1 MSLYGALYT
10 GVAGLAAN
18 SRAMATTAT
27 NIANVNTVGYKS
39 TKNEFSTL
47 LASSASPGSSVNGGV
62 KAIALSQVT
71 QQGDLAQTNSSTDL
85 AISGQGFFVVTNTP
99 ILNPNVS
106 EFLYTRAGAFQKDEN
121 GFLRNAGGYFLQGW
135 ALDVNGN
142 IPTNANDLT
151 LVNLG
156 QVTGT
161 ALPTTTAALR
171 ANLQSSTALTVG
183 YVAGDMNAGTVTPQF
198 ETSIEIF
205 DSQGG
210 ARPVRL
216 AFIKSAAN
224 TWEYEVIYDGNVA
237 DIGGAGSN
245 PIATGTMTFNTDGTV
260 ASPAPPLAITIP
272 FAAASGLA
280 AQTVDF
286 DFGTPG
292 LADGFTQFDTT
303 STLYGST
310 VNGTL
315 FGGLT
320 GVRVDEQGY
329 VIALFNNGVETQLYK
344 LPVATFVNADGL
356 GQLNGNAYR
365 SSVESGDATFKS
377 ADVGGAG
384 SISNLSL
391 EQSTVDM
398 AREFS
403 NMIVIQRA
411 YTAASKIITTADEM
425 LEELTRLKR

>member
-18 SRAMATTAT
+18 SRAMATTST
-27 NIANVNTVGYKS
+27 NIANVNTVGFKS
-39 TKNEFSTL
+39 TRTEFSTL
-47 LASSASPGSSVNGGV
+47 LASTQSLGTYVTGGV
-62 KAIALSQVT
+62 KAVALPQVT
-71 QQGDLAQTNSSTDL
+71 RQGDLAQTDSSTDL
-85 AISGQGFFVVTNTP
+85 AISGQGFFVVTDTP
-99 ILNPNVS
+99 VQSPNVS
-106 EFLYTRAGAFQKDEN
+106 ELIYTRAGAFSKDEN
-121 GFLRNAGGYFLQGW
+121 GFLRNAGGYYLQGW
-135 ALDVNGN
+135 ALDANGN
-142 IPTNANDLT
+142 IPTNANDMT
-151 LVNLG
+151 LVSLG

-161 ALPTTTAALR
+161 AQPTTTAALR
-171 ANLQSSTALTVG
+171 ANLQSSLAVTAG
-183 YVAGDMNAGTVTPQF
+183 YTAGDMNAGTVSPQF
-198 ETSIEIF
+198 ETSIEVY
-205 DSQGG
+205 DSQGS
-210 ARPVRL
+210 ARPIRL

-224 TWEYEVIYDGNVA
+224 TWEYEVIYDGNAV
-237 DIGGAGSN
+237 DIGGAANN
-245 PIATGTMTFNTDGTV
+245 PIGTGQVTFNTDGTI
-260 ASPAPPLAITIP
+260 ASPTPPTTVTIP
-272 FAAASGLA
+272 FDVASGLA
-280 AQTVDF
+280 PQPIDF

-329 VIALFNNGVETQLYK
+329 VIALFNNGVEQRLYK
-344 LPVATFVNADGL
+344 LPVATFLNPDGL
-356 GQLNGNAYR
+356 GPLNGNAFR
-365 SSVESGDATFKS
+365 ASVESGGASFKN

-384 SISNLSL
+384 SIANLAL

-398 AREFS
+398 AKEFS

>member
-18 SRAMATTAT
+18 SRAMATTST

-47 LASSASPGSSVNGGV
+47 LASSAVGNYATGGV
-62 KAIALSQVT
+62 KAVPLPEVT
-71 QQGDLAQTNSSTDL
+71 QQGDLAQTTSSTDL

-99 ILNPNVS
+99 IQDPVVS
-106 EFLYTRAGAFQKDEN
+106 ELMYTRAGAFQKDQN
-121 GFLRNAGGYFLQGW
+121 GFLRNAGGYYLQGW
-135 ALDVNGN
+135 ALDANGN
-142 IPTNANDLT
+142 IPTNANELT
-151 LVNLG
+151 LVSLG

-161 ALPTTTAALR
+161 AQPTTTAALR
-171 ANLQSSTALTVG
+171 ANLQSSTTPIGA
-183 YVAGDMNAGTVTPQF
+183 YAAGDMFAGTVSPQF
-198 ETSIEIF
+198 ETSIEIY

-216 AFIKSAAN
+216 AFVKTAAN
-224 TWEYEVIYDGNVA
+224 TWQYEIIYDGNAA
-237 DIGGAGSN
+237 DIGGAASN
-245 PIATGTMTFNTDGTV
+245 PIATGTMTFNTDGTINT
-260 ASPAPPLAITIP
+260 PAPTTTITIP
-272 FAAASGLA
+272 FVAASGLA
-280 AQTVDF
+280 PQPIDVN
-286 DFGTPG
+286 FGTPA

-303 STLYGST
+303 STLYSST

-329 VIALFNNGVETQLYK
+329 VIALFNNGVEKRMYK
-344 LPVATFVNADGL
+344 LPIATFLNPDGL
-356 GQLNGNAYR
+356 GPLNGNAYR
-365 SSVESGDATFKS
+365 GTVESGGASFKN

-384 SISNLSL
+384 SISNLAL

-398 AREFS
+398 AKEFS

-411 YTAASKIITTADEM
+411 YSAASKIITTADEM

>member
-18 SRAMATTAT
+18 SRAMATTST

-47 LASSASPGSSVNGGV
+47 LASTAFLGTSANGGV
-62 KAIALSQVT
+62 KAVALPQVT
-71 QQGDLAQTNSSTDL
+71 QQGDLAQTTSSTDL
-85 AISGQGFFVVTNTP
+85 AISGQGFFVVTNTAVQ
-99 ILNPNVS
+99 NPNVS
-106 EFLYTRAGAFQKDEN
+106 ELLYSRAGAFTKDEN
-121 GFLRNAGGYFLQGW
+121 GNLRNAGGYYLQGW

-142 IPTNANDLT
+142 IPTNANDMT
-151 LVNLG
+151 LVSLG

-171 ANLQSSTALTVG
+171 ANLQSTAAVTAG
-183 YVAGDMNAGTVTPQF
+183 YAAGDINSGAVSPQF
-198 ETSIEIF
+198 ETSIEIY

-216 AFIKSAAN
+216 AFVKTAAN
-224 TWEYEVIYDGNVA
+224 TWQYEVIYDGNLA
-237 DIGGAGSN
+237 DIGGAGAN
-245 PIATGTMTFNTDGTV
+245 PVGTGTVTFNTDGTV
-260 ASPAPPLAITIP
+260 ATPATPPTITIP
-272 FAAASGLA
+272 FTVASGLA
-280 AQTVDF
+280 AQPIDLN
-286 DFGTPG
+286 FGTPG

-303 STLYGST
+303 STLYSSD

-329 VIALFNNGVETQLYK
+329 VIALFNNGVEKRLYK
-344 LPVATFVNADGL
+344 LPLATFLNADGL
-356 GQLNGNAYR
+356 GPLNGNAYR
-365 SSVESGDATFKS
+365 ASVESGGASFKN

-384 SISNLSL
+384 SIANLAL

-398 AREFS
+398 AKEFS

>member
-10 GVAGLAAN
+10 GVAGLSAN
-18 SRAMATTAT
+18 SRAMATTST

-47 LASSASPGSSVNGGV
+47 LASTSSAGTAPNGGV
-62 KAIALSQVT
+62 KAVALPQVS
-71 QQGDLAQTNSSTDL
+71 QQGDLAQTNSPTDL
-85 AISGQGFFVVTNTP
+85 AITGQGFFVVTNTP
-99 ILNPNVS
+99 IANPNVS
-106 EFLYTRAGAFQKDEN
+106 ELLYTRAGAFQKDEN
-121 GFLRNAGGYFLQGW
+121 GYLRNAGGYYLQGW
-135 ALDVNGN
+135 ELDANGN
-142 IPTNANDLT
+142 IPTNANDMT
-151 LVNLG
+151 LVSLG

-161 ALPTTTAALR
+161 AQPTTTAVLR
-171 ANLQSSTALTVG
+171 ANLQSSSTVTAG
-183 YVAGDMNAGTVTPQF
+183 YVVGDLNAGTISPQF
-198 ETSIEIF
+198 ETSIEIY

-237 DIGGAGSN
+237 DIGGAGNN
-245 PIATGTMTFNTDGTV
+245 PVATGTMTFNTDGTV
-260 ASPAPPLAITIP
+260 ASPAPPLAVTIP
-272 FAAASGLA
+272 FDVTSGLA

-292 LADGFTQFDTT
+292 LANGFTQFDTT
-303 STLYGST
+303 STAYGET

-315 FGGLT
+315 FGGLI

-329 VIALFNNGVETQLYK
+329 VIALFNNGVENRLYK
-344 LPVATFVNADGL
+344 LPVATFLNADGL
-356 GQLNGNAYR
+356 GPLNGNAYR
-365 SSVESGDATFKS
+365 SSVESGGASLKS

-384 SISNLSL
+384 SISNLAL

>member
-18 SRAMATTAT
+18 SRAMATTST
-27 NIANVNTVGYKS
+27 NIANVNTVGYKT

-47 LASSASPGSSVNGGV
+47 LASTAYLGTSANGGV
-62 KAIALSQVT
+62 KAVALPQVT
-71 QQGDLAQTNSSTDL
+71 QQGDLAQTSSATDL
-85 AISGQGFFVVTNTP
+85 AISGQGFFVVTNTAVA
-99 ILNPNVS
+99 NPNVN
-106 EFLYTRAGAFQKDEN
+106 ELLYTRAGAFTKDAN
-121 GFLRNAGGYFLQGW
+121 GNLKNAGGFYLQGW

-142 IPTNANDLT
+142 IPTNANDMT
-151 LVNLG
+151 LVSLG

-161 ALPTTTAALR
+161 ALPTTTATLR
-171 ANLQSSTALTVG
+171 SNLQSSATITAG
-183 YVAGDMNAGTVTPQF
+183 YSAGDMNAGTISPQF
-198 ETSIEIF
+198 ETSIEIY

-216 AFIKSAAN
+216 AFVKTAAN
-224 TWEYEVIYDGNVA
+224 TWQYEVIYDGNAA
-237 DIGGAGSN
+237 DVGGAN
-245 PIATGTMTFNTDGTV
+245 PVATGTVTFNTDGTV
-260 ASPAPPLAITIP
+260 ATPATPPVITIP
-272 FAAASGLA
+272 FVAASGLA
-280 AQTVDF
+280 PQPIELP
-286 DFGTPG
+286 FGTPG
-292 LADGFTQFDTT
+292 EADGFTQFDTT
-303 STLYGST
+303 STLYSSD

-329 VIALFNNGVETQLYK
+329 VIALFNNGVEQRMYK
-344 LPVATFVNADGL
+344 LPLATFLNADGL
-356 GQLNGNAYR
+356 GPLNGNAYR
-365 SSVESGDATFKS
+365 ASVESGGASFKN

-384 SISNLSL
+384 SIANLAL

-398 AREFS
+398 AKEFS

>member
-18 SRAMATTAT
+18 SRAMATTST
-27 NIANVNTVGYKS
+27 NIANVNTVGYKT

-47 LASSASPGSSVNGGV
+47 LASTATLGTSANGGV
-62 KAIALSQVT
+62 KAVALPQVT
-71 QQGDLAQTNSSTDL
+71 AQGDLAQTSSTTDL
-85 AISGQGFFVVTNTP
+85 AISGQGFFVVTNTAVQ
-99 ILNPNVS
+99 NPNVS
-106 EFLYTRAGAFQKDEN
+106 ELLYSRAGAFTKDAN
-121 GFLRNAGGYFLQGW
+121 GNLKNAGGYYLQGW
-135 ALDVNGN
+135 ALDVDGN
-142 IPTNANDLT
+142 IPTNANDMT
-151 LVNLG
+151 LVSLG

-171 ANLQSSTALTVG
+171 ANLQSSTAVTAG
-183 YVAGDMNAGTVTPQF
+183 YTAGDMNDGTISPQF
-198 ETSIEIF
+198 ETSIEIY

-216 AFIKSAAN
+216 AFVKTAAN
-224 TWEYEVIYDGNVA
+224 TWQYEVIYDGNAA
-237 DIGGAGSN
+237 DIGGAAAN
-245 PIATGTMTFNTDGTV
+245 PIATGSLTFNTDGTV
-260 ASPAPPLAITIP
+260 ATPATPPTVTIP
-272 FAAASGLA
+272 FVVASGLSP
-280 AQTVDF
+280 QPIEMN
-286 DFGTPG
+286 FGTPG

-303 STLYGST
+303 STLYSSD

-329 VIALFNNGVETQLYK
+329 VIALFNNGVEKRMYK
-344 LPVATFVNADGL
+344 LPVATFLNADGL
-356 GQLNGNAYR
+356 GPLNGNAYR
-365 SSVESGDATFKS
+365 ATVESGGASFKN

-384 SISNLSL
+384 SIANLAL

-398 AREFS
+398 AKEFS